1 MSNLF
6 KQDEFAKKLEPP
18 EEARQL
24 GPPSGP
30 SILKNSSEKQ
40 YKPSHERS
48 SDYNQKEYHNSFV
61 FSTKEV
67 VG

>member
-1 MSNLF
+1 MSGNLF

-48 SDYNQKEYHNSFV
+48 SDYNQKECESNRILYN
-61 FSTKEV
+61 T
-67 VG
+67 